1 MSNSF
6 TGRDSN
12 GTEYTNAEDM
22 WKKELEC
29 ADRYDKTNGWYG
41 KALAYWEKTPATVSG
56 VLGGMDHINARDL
69 KASKAFIESI
79 ESVQRTRALDCG
91 AGIGR
96 ISKALLMPMFA
107 TVDILEPVEHMVEQ
121 AKKELDPAKLGRV
134 YLTSMEKAE
143 LPESTYDVIVI
154 QWAAIYL
161 TDEDFVSFLKNC
173 KKALAPGG
181 IIFFKENCSGDD
193 TFLVDKDDS
202 SLTRSDNHY
211 KEIFKA
217 AGVELIK
224 EQMQP
229 NWPSDLMAVKMYGLH

>member
-1 MSNSF
+1 MNANF

-12 GTEYTNAEDM
+12 GKEYTSAEDM
-22 WKKELEC
+22 WKNELEHS
-29 ADRYDKTNGWYG
+29 DKYDKSKGWYG
-41 KALAYWEKTPATVSG
+41 KALSYWEKTPATVSG

-69 KASKAFIESI
+69 KASKAFIESL
-79 ESVQRTRALDCG
+79 EGVGRSRALDCG

-96 ISKALLMPMFA
+96 ISKALLMPIFE

-143 LPESTYDVIVI
+143 LPEKTYDVIVI

-161 TDEDFVSFLKNC
+161 TDIDFVSFLKRC
-173 KKALAPGG
+173 KQALLPGG
-181 IIFFKENCSGDD
+181 IIFFKENCSCDD

-217 AGVELIK
+217 AGVVLVK
-224 EQMQP
+224 EQVQP
-229 NWPSDLMAVKMYGLH
+229 NWPSDLMTVKMYGLQ